1 MTYVWIALMVIL
13 FVAEATTMQL
23 ICIWF
28 AGGALGAAIATIC
41 GLNELWQI
49 GIFVVVSGVL
59 LILTRPLAKKIAE
72 SQKDSKT
79 NFDRIFGEK
88 VIITEEV
95 DNINGKGKAVVNG
108 VEWKVKSSSGEN
120 IEEGKIVT
128 VEKIEGVKL
137 IVSE

>member
-1 MTYVWIALMVIL
+1 MAYIWLIFMVIL
-13 FVAEATTMQL
+13 GIIETFTMQMVS
-23 ICIWF
+23 IWL
-28 AGGALGAAIATIC
+28 AGGALAASIAAIC

-49 GIFVVVSGVL
+49 GIFLLVSILL
-59 LILTRPLAKKIAE
+59 LITTRPIVKRLVKNNE
-72 SQKDSKT
+72 GKT
-79 NFDRIFGEK
+79 NADRLIGSK

-95 DNINGKGKAVVNG
+95 DNLLQKGKTVVNG
-108 VEWKVKSSSGEN
+108 VTWTVRNITDEK